1 MNIKTIL
8 YTLILPIVIW
18 IISSIRIEKIFKKNH
33 TSQIIMFYIFISIS
47 LSYLVVNFIYDVY
60 EVSIIHY

>member
-8 YTLILPIVIW
+8 YTLIVPIVIW
-18 IISSIRIEKIFKKNH
+18 VISSIRIEGIFKKNH
-33 TSQIIMFYIFISIS
+33 TAQIIMFYVFISIG

-60 EVSIIHY
+60 EVSIIYY